1 MSGKGT
7 VMESVFTFEVMRSE
21 WVAQVGRLSDI
32 SSMVENYKPYWTS
45 APFPTREQAV
55 AALEA
60 HPEVL
65 KYNERLMRYEM
76 QKDYT
81 RGEVIFRKTKIDEYD
96 R

>member
-7 VMESVFTFEVMRSE
+7 VMESVFTFEVMRNE
-21 WVAQVGRLSDI
+21 WVAQVGRIDP
-32 SSMVENYKPYWTS
+32 YYDPKTFKPYYTS

-65 KYNERLMRYEM
+65 KYNDRLMRYEM

-81 RGEVIFRKTKIDEYD
+81 RGEVIFRKTKVDEYD